1 MSESGK
7 ASNKVIAHI
16 CHICRLSANLIFV
29 LFFLGALFSILGQ
42 SPENMKA
49 WRINFS
55 IQLMERS
62 HLPFIG
68 IALYALSLMVKED
81 RKYRVSFYWKYLTL
95 ISTLGIILY
104 VGSLMNSSLRA
115 YSLLKQSF
123 STVSLNE
130 NLKRMESSVVKI
142 SSIEEAKS
150 VLRNASQRQ
159 SKEIN
164 LEDSDNLDSIKIKIQ
179 KIETELLS
187 DLYKNQE
194 RQFYEVNRRGKF
206 EAIRY
211 TVYSII
217 FIIFYLKLALFF
229 NRLQKSSWS

>member
-1 MSESGK
+1 MSESGI

-16 CHICRLSANLIFV
+16 AHICRLSANLLFV
-29 LFFLGALFSILGQ
+29 LFFLGALFAILGQ

-68 IALYALSLMVKED
+68 ISLYALSLMVKED
-81 RKYRVSFYWKYLTL
+81 RKYRVSFYWKYLTI

-104 VGSLMNSSLRA
+104 VGTLINSSLRA
-115 YSLLKQSF
+115 YSLLKQSYNPA
-123 STVSLNE
+123 VGLNE

-150 VLRNASQRQ
+150 ALRNASQRQ
-159 SKEIN
+159 GKEIN

-179 KIETELLS
+179 EIETELLS

-194 RQFYEVNRRGKF
+194 RQFNEVNRRAKF

-211 TVYSII
+211 TIYSVI
-217 FIIFYLKLALFF
+217 FIIFYLKLTLFF
-229 NRLQKSSWS
+229 NRLQKSS

>member
-7 ASNKVIAHI
+7 ASNKVVAHI
-16 CHICRLSANLIFV
+16 SHICRLSANLIFL
-29 LFFLGALFSILGQ
+29 LFFLGAIFAILGQ

-68 IALYALSLMVKED
+68 ISLYALSLMVKED

-104 VGSLMNSSLRA
+104 IGSLMNSSLRA
-115 YSLLKQSF
+115 YSLLKQSYIPA
-123 STVSLNE
+123 VSLNE
-130 NLKRMESSVVKI
+130 NLKRMQSSVGKI
-142 SSIEEAKS
+142 SSIEESKS
-150 VLRNASQRQ
+150 ALRNSSQRQ
-159 SKEIN
+159 GKEIN

-179 KIETELLS
+179 QIEAALLT
-187 DLYKNQE
+187 DQYQTQE
-194 RQFYEVNRRGKF
+194 RQFYEVNRRAKF

-211 TVYSII
+211 TLYSII

-229 NRLQKSSWS
+229 SRLQRSS

>member
-1 MSESGK
+1 M
-7 ASNKVIAHI
+7 
-16 CHICRLSANLIFV
+16 
-29 LFFLGALFSILGQ
+29 
-42 SPENMKA
+42 
-49 WRINFS
+49 
-55 IQLMERS
+55 QLMERS
-62 HLPFIG
+62 HLPIIG

-81 RKYRVSFYWKYLTL
+81 RKYRISFYWKYLTI

-104 VGSLMNSSLRA
+104 LGTLINSSLRT

-123 STVSLNE
+123 IPAVSLNE
-130 NLKRMESSVVKI
+130 NLKRMQSSVVKI

-150 VLRNASQRQ
+150 ALRNASQRQ
-159 SKEIN
+159 AKEIN

-179 KIETELLS
+179 EIEAALLN

-194 RQFYEVNRRGKF
+194 RQFYETNRIGKF

-229 NRLQKSSWS
+229 NRLQRSS

>member
-7 ASNKVIAHI
+7 ASNKVFAHI
-16 CHICRLSANLIFV
+16 AHICRLSANILFV
-29 LFFLGALFSILGQ
+29 LFFIGGLFAILGQ

-68 IALYALSLMVKED
+68 ISLYALSLMVKED
-81 RKYRVSFYWKYLTL
+81 RKYRVSFYWKYLTI

-104 VGSLMNSSLRA
+104 VGTLINSSLRA
-115 YSLLKQSF
+115 YSLLKQSYNPA
-123 STVSLNE
+123 VSLNE

-150 VLRNASQRQ
+150 ALRNASQRQ
-159 SKEIN
+159 GKEIN

-179 KIETELLS
+179 EIETELLS

-194 RQFYEVNRRGKF
+194 RQFHEVNRRAKF

-229 NRLQKSSWS
+229 NRLQKSS

>member
-16 CHICRLSANLIFV
+16 AHICRLSANLLFI
-29 LFFLGALFSILGQ
+29 LFFLGALFAILGQ

-55 IQLMERS
+55 MQLMERS

-68 IALYALSLMVKED
+68 IALYALSIMSKEE
-81 RKYRVSFYWKYLTL
+81 RKYRVKVYWKYLTFVC
-95 ISTLGIILY
+95 TLGILLY
-104 VGSLMNSSLRA
+104 LGSLINSSLRA
-115 YSLLKQSF
+115 YSELKQVYIPS
-123 STVSLNE
+123 VSIEE
-130 NLKRMESSVVKI
+130 NLERMKSSVDTIK
-142 SSIEEAKS
+142 SIEEAKS
-150 VLRNASQRQ
+150 ALRNSSQRQ
-159 SKEIN
+159 GKEIN

-179 KIETELLS
+179 EIEAALLT
-187 DLYKNQE
+187 DQYQTQE
-194 RQFYEVNRRGKF
+194 KQFNEVNRRGKF

-211 TVYSII
+211 TIYSVI

-229 NRLQKSSWS
+229 NRLQRSS

>member
-7 ASNKVIAHI
+7 ASNKVVAHI
-16 CHICRLSANLIFV
+16 AHICRLSANLLFV
-29 LFFLGALFSILGQ
+29 LFFLGALLAILGQ

-68 IALYALSLMVKED
+68 IALYALSLMVNED
-81 RKYRVSFYWKYLTL
+81 RKYRVSFYWKYLTI

-104 VGSLMNSSLRA
+104 IGSLGNSSLRA
-115 YSLLKQSF
+115 YSLLKQSYIPA
-123 STVSLNE
+123 VSLNE
-130 NLKRMESSVVKI
+130 NLKRMQFSVDKI

-150 VLRNASQRQ
+150 ALRNSSQRQ
-159 SKEIN
+159 GKEIN
-164 LEDSDNLDSIKIKIQ
+164 LEDSDNLDSMKIKIQ
-179 KIETELLS
+179 EIEASLLT
-187 DLYKNQE
+187 DQYQIQE
-194 RQFYEVNRRGKF
+194 RQFNEGNRRGKF

-229 NRLQKSSWS
+229 NRLHKSS

>member
-7 ASNKVIAHI
+7 ASNKVVAHI
-16 CHICRLSANLIFV
+16 AHICRLSANLLFV
-29 LFFLGALFSILGQ
+29 LFFLGALFAILGQ

-68 IALYALSLMVKED
+68 ISLYALSLMVKED
-81 RKYRVSFYWKYLTL
+81 RKYRVSFYWKYLTI
-95 ISTLGIILY
+95 ISTLAIILY
-104 VGSLMNSSLRA
+104 VGALINSSLRA
-115 YSLLKQSF
+115 YSLLKESYAPA
-123 STVSLNE
+123 VSLNE
-130 NLKRMESSVVKI
+130 NLQIMESSVFKI

-150 VLRNASQRQ
+150 ALRNASQRQ
-159 SKEIN
+159 GKEIN
-164 LEDSDNLDSIKIKIQ
+164 LVDSDNLDSIKIKIQ
-179 KIETELLS
+179 EIETELLS

-194 RQFYEVNRRGKF
+194 RQFYEVNRRAKF

-229 NRLQKSSWS
+229 NRLQRSS

>member
-16 CHICRLSANLIFV
+16 AYICRLSANLLFIIFFFGV
-29 LFFLGALFSILGQ
+29 LFAILGQ

-49 WRINFS
+49 WRVNFS
-55 IQLMERS
+55 IQLLERS

-104 VGSLMNSSLRA
+104 IGSLMNNSFRA
-115 YSLLKQSF
+115 YSLMKQSF

-130 NLKRMESSVVKI
+130 NLKRMQSSVVKI

-150 VLRNASQRQ
+150 ALRNASQRQ
-159 SKEIN
+159 GKEIN

-179 KIETELLS
+179 EIETELLS

-194 RQFYEVNRRGKF
+194 RQFYETNRIGKF

-229 NRLQKSSWS
+229 NRLQRSS

>member
-7 ASNKVIAHI
+7 ASNKVLAHI
-16 CHICRLSANLIFV
+16 AHICRLSANLLFV
-29 LFFLGALFSILGQ
+29 LFFLGALCAILGQ

-68 IALYALSLMVKED
+68 ISLYALSLMVKED

-104 VGSLMNSSLRA
+104 IGSLMNSSLRA
-115 YSLLKQSF
+115 YSLLNRSF
-123 STVSLNE
+123 IPAVSLNE
-130 NLKRMESSVVKI
+130 NLKRMQSSVVKI

-150 VLRNASQRQ
+150 ALRNSSQRQ
-159 SKEIN
+159 GKEIN

-179 KIETELLS
+179 EIETELLS

-194 RQFYEVNRRGKF
+194 RQFYEVNRRDKF

-229 NRLQKSSWS
+229 NRLQKSS

>member
-7 ASNKVIAHI
+7 ASNKVVAHI
-16 CHICRLSANLIFV
+16 AHICRLSANLLFL
-29 LFFLGALFSILGQ
+29 LFFLGALFAILGQ

-68 IALYALSLMVKED
+68 IALYALSLMVNED
-81 RKYRVSFYWKYLTL
+81 RKYRVSFYWKYLTI

-104 VGSLMNSSLRA
+104 IGSLGNSSLRA
-115 YSLLKQSF
+115 YSLLKQSYIPA
-123 STVSLNE
+123 VSLNE
-130 NLKRMESSVVKI
+130 NLKRMQSSIGKI

-150 VLRNASQRQ
+150 ALRNSSQRQ
-159 SKEIN
+159 GKEIN
-164 LEDSDNLDSIKIKIQ
+164 LENSDNLDSIKIKIQ
-179 KIETELLS
+179 EIEASLLT
-187 DLYKNQE
+187 DQYQTQE

-211 TVYSII
+211 TIYSVI
-217 FIIFYLKLALFF
+217 FIIFYVKLALFF
-229 NRLQKSSWS
+229 NRLQRSS

>member
-1 MSESGK
+1 MSEHGK
-7 ASNKVIAHI
+7 TSNKVIAHI
-16 CHICRLSANLIFV
+16 GYICRLSANLLFV
-29 LFFLGALFSILGQ
+29 IFFLGALFAILGQ
-42 SPENMKA
+42 SPENMKP

-68 IALYALSLMVKED
+68 ISLYALSLMVKED
-81 RKYRVSFYWKYLTL
+81 RKYHVSFYWKYLTL

-104 VGSLMNSSLRA
+104 VGTLINSSLRA
-115 YSLLKQSF
+115 YSELKQVYIPS
-123 STVSLNE
+123 VSLNE
-130 NLKRMESSVVKI
+130 NLKRMESSIVKI

-150 VLRNASQRQ
+150 ALRNASQRQ
-159 SKEIN
+159 GKEIN
-164 LEDSDNLDSIKIKIQ
+164 FEDSDNLDSIKIKIQ
-179 KIETELLS
+179 EIETELLS

-194 RQFYEVNRRGKF
+194 RQFNEVNRRAKF

-211 TVYSII
+211 TIYSVI

-229 NRLQKSSWS
+229 NRLQKSS

>member
-7 ASNKVIAHI
+7 ASNKVFAHI
-16 CHICRLSANLIFV
+16 AHICRLSANILFI
-29 LFFLGALFSILGQ
+29 LFFLGALFAILGQ

-68 IALYALSLMVKED
+68 ISLYALSLMVKED
-81 RKYRVSFYWKYLTL
+81 RKYRVSFYWKYLTI

-104 VGSLMNSSLRA
+104 VGTLINSSLRA
-115 YSLLKQSF
+115 YSLLKQSYNPA
-123 STVSLNE
+123 VSLNE
-130 NLKRMESSVVKI
+130 NLERMESSVVKI

-150 VLRNASQRQ
+150 ALRNASQRQ
-159 SKEIN
+159 GKEIN
-164 LEDSDNLDSIKIKIQ
+164 LKDSDNLDSIKIKIQ
-179 KIETELLS
+179 EIETELLS

-194 RQFYEVNRRGKF
+194 SQFYEVNRRAKF
-206 EAIRY
+206 EGIRY
-211 TVYSII
+211 TAYSII
-217 FIIFYLKLALFF
+217 FIICYLKLALFF
-229 NRLQKSSWS
+229 NRLQKSS

>member
-16 CHICRLSANLIFV
+16 AHICRLSANLLFV
-29 LFFLGALFSILGQ
+29 FFFFGALFAILGQ

-68 IALYALSLMVKED
+68 IALYALSLMVNEE
-81 RKYRVSFYWKYLTL
+81 RKYRASFYWRYLTI

-104 VGSLMNSSLRA
+104 MGSLGNSSIRA

-123 STVSLNE
+123 IPTVSLNE
-130 NLKRMESSVVKI
+130 NLKRMQSSIGKI

-150 VLRNASQRQ
+150 ALRISSQRQ
-159 SKEIN
+159 GKEIN
-164 LEDSDNLDSIKIKIQ
+164 LEDSDNLDSIKIRIQ
-179 KIETELLS
+179 EIETKLLS

-194 RQFYEVNRRGKF
+194 KQFYEVNRRDKF

-211 TVYSII
+211 TIYSVI
-217 FIIFYLKLALFF
+217 FIIFYLKLTLFF
-229 NRLQKSSWS
+229 NRLQKSS

>member
-7 ASNKVIAHI
+7 ASNKVVAHI
-16 CHICRLSANLIFV
+16 AHICRLSANLLFV
-29 LFFLGALFSILGQ
+29 LFFLGALLAILGQ

-68 IALYALSLMVKED
+68 ISLYALSLMVKED

-104 VGSLMNSSLRA
+104 IGSLMNSSLRA
-115 YSLLKQSF
+115 YSLLNRSF
-123 STVSLNE
+123 IPAVSLNE
-130 NLKRMESSVVKI
+130 NLKRMQSSVVKI

-150 VLRNASQRQ
+150 ALRNASQRQ
-159 SKEIN
+159 GKEIN

-179 KIETELLS
+179 EIETELLS

-194 RQFYEVNRRGKF
+194 RQFYEVNRRAKF
-206 EAIRY
+206 EGIRY

-217 FIIFYLKLALFF
+217 FIIFYLKLTLFF
-229 NRLQKSSWS
+229 NRLQKSS

>member
-7 ASNKVIAHI
+7 ASNKVFAHI
-16 CHICRLSANLIFV
+16 AHICRLSANILFV
-29 LFFLGALFSILGQ
+29 LFFIGGLFAILGQ

-68 IALYALSLMVKED
+68 ISLYALSLMVKED
-81 RKYRVSFYWKYLTL
+81 RKYRVSFYWKYLTI

-104 VGSLMNSSLRA
+104 VGTLINSSLRA
-115 YSLLKQSF
+115 YSLLKQSYNPA
-123 STVSLNE
+123 VSLNE
-130 NLKRMESSVVKI
+130 NLERMESSVVKI

-150 VLRNASQRQ
+150 ALRNASQRQ
-159 SKEIN
+159 GKEIN

-179 KIETELLS
+179 EIETELLS

-194 RQFYEVNRRGKF
+194 RQFYEVNRRAKF
-206 EAIRY
+206 EGIRY

-217 FIIFYLKLALFF
+217 FIIFYLKLTLFF
-229 NRLQKSSWS
+229 NRLQKSS

>member
-1 MSESGK
+1 MSEHGK
-7 ASNKVIAHI
+7 TSNKVIAHI
-16 CHICRLSANLIFV
+16 GYICRLSANLLFV
-29 LFFLGALFSILGQ
+29 LFFLGALFAILGQ

-68 IALYALSLMVKED
+68 ISLYALSLMVKED
-81 RKYRVSFYWKYLTL
+81 RKYRVSFYWKYLTI

-104 VGSLMNSSLRA
+104 VGTLINSSLRA
-115 YSLLKQSF
+115 YSLLKQSYNPA
-123 STVSLNE
+123 VSLNE
-130 NLKRMESSVVKI
+130 NLERMESSVVKI

-150 VLRNASQRQ
+150 ALRNASQRQ
-159 SKEIN
+159 GKEIN

-179 KIETELLS
+179 EIETELLS

-194 RQFYEVNRRGKF
+194 TQFYEVNRRAKF

-229 NRLQKSSWS
+229 NRLQKSS

>member
-7 ASNKVIAHI
+7 ASNKVIAHVA
-16 CHICRLSANLIFV
+16 HICRLSANLLFV
-29 LFFLGALFSILGQ
+29 LFFIGGLFAILGQ

-68 IALYALSLMVKED
+68 ISLYALSLMVKED
-81 RKYRVSFYWKYLTL
+81 RKYRVSFYWKYLTI

-104 VGSLMNSSLRA
+104 VGTLINSSLRA
-115 YSLLKQSF
+115 YSLLKQSYNPA
-123 STVSLNE
+123 VSLNE
-130 NLKRMESSVVKI
+130 NLERMESSVVKI

-150 VLRNASQRQ
+150 ALRNASQRQ
-159 SKEIN
+159 GKEIN
-164 LEDSDNLDSIKIKIQ
+164 LEDSDDLDSIKIKIQ
-179 KIETELLS
+179 EIETELLS

-211 TVYSII
+211 TIYSLI
-217 FIIFYLKLALFF
+217 FIIFYLKLSLFF
-229 NRLQKSSWS
+229 NRLQKSS

>member
-7 ASNKVIAHI
+7 ASNKVVAHI
-16 CHICRLSANLIFV
+16 AHICRLSANLLFV
-29 LFFLGALFSILGQ
+29 LFFLGALLAILGQ

-68 IALYALSLMVKED
+68 ISLYALSLMVKED
-81 RKYRVSFYWKYLTL
+81 RKYRVSFYWKYLTI

-104 VGSLMNSSLRA
+104 IGSLGNSSLRA
-115 YSLLKQSF
+115 YSLLKQSY
-123 STVSLNE
+123 SPAVSLNE
-130 NLKRMESSVVKI
+130 NLKRMQSSVGKI

-150 VLRNASQRQ
+150 ALRNASQRQ
-159 SKEIN
+159 GKEIN
-164 LEDSDNLDSIKIKIQ
+164 LDDSDNLKSIKEKIQ
-179 KIETELLS
+179 KIESELLS
-187 DLYKNQE
+187 EQYIKQE
-194 RQFYEVNRRGKF
+194 KLFNTANRKDKF
-206 EAIRY
+206 ESLRY

-229 NRLQKSSWS
+229 SRLQRSS